1 MLERSDL
8 DDLLGPPVRGK
19 VRDVYR
25 LDDERL
31 LLVATD
37 RLSAFDR
44 VLGCVPDKGQ
54 VLTEVSN
61 WWFERLADVVPNHLL
76 ATVDPNAVVGRR
88 CDTLPVEV
96 VVRGYLTGVTST
108 SLWPR
113 YRDGAR
119 ELYGLRLPDGLEFND
134 ALPTPLITP
143 TTKAQA
149 GQHDEPISSADV
161 VRRGLVAASRWEEVQ
176 HAALTLFRRGG
187 ELAAAAG
194 VTLVDTKYE
203 FGIDEHD
210 RLTLI
215 DEVHT
220 PDSSRFWIAG
230 TGEHLDKELVRRWYA
245 ERGYRGEGDPP
256 PLQAELAGTLSA
268 AYLELRRRLCGG
280 DFVPGEVP
288 ETERLARNVA
298 RFLDSGSGSDGGGS
312 R

>member
-1 MLERSDL
+1 MLERTDL
-8 DDLLGPPVRGK
+8 HDLVGPPTRGK
-19 VRDVYR
+19 VRDVYE
-25 LDDERL
+25 LPENRL

-44 VLGCVPDKGQ
+44 VLGCVPYKGQ
-54 VLTEVSN
+54 VLTEVST
-61 WWFERLADVVPNHLL
+61 WWFGQLASVVDHHHL

-88 CDTLPVEV
+88 CRTVPVEV

-119 ELYGLRLPDGLEFND
+119 ELYGLRLPDGLSFND
-134 ALPTPLITP
+134 PLPEPLITP

-149 GQHDEPISSADV
+149 GAHDEPISSADV
-161 VRRGLVAASRWEEVQ
+161 VRTGLVPAGRWEEIEQV
-176 HAALTLFRRGG
+176 ALALFRRGG

-194 VTLVDTKYE
+194 LTLVDTKYE
-203 FGIDEHD
+203 FGIDDEDH
-210 RLTLI
+210 LTLI

-220 PDSSRFWIAG
+220 PDSSRFWRAG

-245 ERGYRGEGDPP
+245 ELGYRGDGDPL
-256 PLQAELAGTLSA
+256 PLPAELAATLSE
-268 AYLELRRRLCGG
+268 AYLEIHRRLLGRP
-280 DFVPGEVP
+280 FEPAETP
-288 ETERLARNVA
+288 ENDRLARNVA
-298 RFLDSGSGSDGGGS
+298 AWLEAGSPVD